1 MPVCPGISLRS
12 VAKHLVEDYRLDSCG
27 VSKTMEF
34 ICLMRTILDYMD
46 RHMILL
52 FLLLVAVV
60 FAVFSLGLYQRERKR
75 AKAIEASVSG
85 ERRFYQSFAANRQ
98 EFFLLIRKSDLHILY
113 ISPNFEQITGID
125 AERMRSDLEVL
136 RNIVNKKT
144 ARNVIK
150 QLKDW
155 DKAQELKV
163 ELDYQRVGQDQ
174 TAHGCA
180 SIRPDEESGCYL
192 VVFADNTEDYESRN
206 ALKKELEQAHQASQ
220 AKTDFLSKM
229 SHEIR
234 TPMNGVL
241 GMLSLAKVY
250 VNDPQQ
256 TGYYLDRAESL
267 SQFLLTLINDILD
280 MSRIESGKMELEEV
294 PFNLF
299 EVAQKLDSMFRST
312 TESKKVRWDV
322 EMQDFDVCR
331 VVGDELRLTQVIINF
346 ISNAV
351 KFTPAG
357 GAVTVTFR
365 QMHKIEGKLHLMIR
379 VRDTGKGIKAEFISR
394 IFRPF
399 EQEDASTAHN
409 YGGSGL
415 GMAIADNI
423 IKLMDGQII
432 VESEEGKGSEF
443 VVYINLPI
451 AEGEQN
457 VPESWKEIQTGE
469 ETGGLTKAVEEFTL
483 DGVRILLAE
492 DNDVN
497 AEIAMEIMEMEG
509 AVLERACDGLEAVR
523 MFEESPLN
531 GYDAIL
537 MDIQMPNMDG
547 WEAAT
552 QIRKLTRPDADIPIF
567 AMSANAF
574 VEDKR
579 HSLEVGMT
587 GHISKPVDYDEVRQR
602 IGEALLK

>member
-1 MPVCPGISLRS
+1 MVLEYIS
-12 VAKHLVEDYRLDSCG
+12 
-27 VSKTMEF
+27 
-34 ICLMRTILDYMD
+34 
-46 RHMILL
+46 RHMLPL
-52 FLLLVAVV
+52 SFLLAVLV
-60 FAVFSLGLYQRERKR
+60 FAVVCVGFYLRERVR
-75 AKAIEASVSG
+75 TEEIEAAVLG
-85 ERRFYQSFAANRQ
+85 EREFYRSFAVHRREA
-98 EFFLLIRKSDLHILY
+98 FLLVRREDLRILY
-113 ISPNFEQITGID
+113 ISPNFQSMTGIEAGLVQADIERLRDIVTQKD
-125 AERMRSDLEVL
+125 ARH
-136 RNIVNKKT
+136 I
-144 ARNVIK
+144 IK

-155 DKAQELKV
+155 DQTQELRM
-163 ELDYQRVGQDQ
+163 EFDYKILGQEQGLHGYTSVRV
-174 TAHGCA
+174 
-180 SIRPDEESGCYL
+180 DEENGCYL
-192 VVFADNTEDYESRN
+192 VVFGDMTEEYKVRSEMEAR
-206 ALKKELEQAHQASQ
+206 LRQAYQESQ

-234 TPMNGVL
+234 TPMNGII
-241 GMLSLAKVY
+241 GMLSLAKVH
-250 VNDPQQ
+250 VKDPQQ

-294 PFNLF
+294 PFDLF
-299 EVAQKLDSMFRST
+299 GVAEKLDSMFRST
-312 TESKKVRWDV
+312 TEAKQLRWDV
-322 EMQDFDVCR
+322 QMQDFDVCR

-351 KFTPAG
+351 KFTPPG

-365 QMHKIEGKLHLMIR
+365 QMHKIDGKLHLMIR
-379 VRDTGKGIKAEFISR
+379 VRDTGKGIRSDFISR

-423 IKLMDGQII
+423 VKLMEGQII

-451 AEGEQN
+451 ADGEQA
-457 VPESWKEIQTGE
+457 VPDSW
-469 ETGGLTKAVEEFTL
+469 GGARAAGGAEDLQQAVERFTL
-483 DGVRILLAE
+483 EGLHLLLAE
-492 DNDVN
+492 DNDIN

-509 AVLERACDGLEAVR
+509 AAIERACDGLEAVR

-537 MDIQMPNMDG
+537 MDIQMPNMNG
-547 WEAAT
+547 WEAAAK
-552 QIRKLTRPDADIPIF
+552 IRGLTRQDADIPIF

-579 HSLEVGMT
+579 HSVEVGMN
-587 GHISKPVDYDEVRQR
+587 GHISKPVDYDEVRQKL
-602 IGEALLK
+602 GEALLR